1 MRSRPPTSDT
11 TSTFEVD
18 TPALYTTGM
27 TDVNALGAAWL
38 LEDPDAATRAQL
50 ETWLREKSPDLV
62 DAFTGGLQFGTAGL
76 RGILGPGPNRMNRVV
91 VARATAGLCAFLLKT
106 VPDAKTR
113 GIAVEFDG
121 RRMSREFANDVV
133 EIVAG
138 FGIKVLAFPELGP
151 TPLLAFA
158 VKDQNAAA
166 GIMITASHNPPAYN
180 GYKVYWG
187 NGAQIIPPTDE
198 GIAKEIA
205 AVGPFAAIPRTAR
218 DAATKAGL
226 VVALGEDVS
235 RRYLDGI
242 RGLQLHPETKRDIT
256 VAYTALHGVGNKL
269 FTQAM
274 KESGFSSVHSVAEQA
289 QPDGAFPTVV
299 FPNPEEKGAM
309 DLVLALATKVNADVV
324 LANDPDADRLAVA
337 VRAGDGRYVQ
347 LSGNDVGA
355 LFGHYTLTEGKGT
368 RKKLVACSIVSS
380 PMLGAIANAHNAVW
394 AQTLTGFKWIA
405 NRALE
410 IEKEQPVDFVFG
422 FEEALGY
429 TIGTLVRDK
438 DGIGAALVMADMA
451 AYLKS
456 KGRTLLDELDET
468 SRKYGLFV
476 SRTVPITM
484 PGADGAARIREIMTQ
499 VREAPPPSVGDF
511 KVVGVLD
518 LERGTRSE
526 HGKVVEKLTTPPSDV
541 IALALEGGHRVM
553 LRPSGTEP
561 KIKFYFDLCIAIG
574 DGESLPDARSR
585 GDKLAD
591 NLVLA
596 FRSIVRA

>member
-1 MRSRPPTSDT
+1 MI
-11 TSTFEVD
+11 
-18 TPALYTTGM
+18 
-27 TDVNALGAAWL
+27 DVNALSAAWL
-38 LEDPDAATRAQL
+38 ADDPDATTRAQL
-50 ETWLREKSPDLV
+50 TAWVKEGSPDLV
-62 DAFTGGLQFGTAGL
+62 DAFTGSLQFGTAGL

-113 GIAVEFDG
+113 GVAVEFDG
-121 RRMSREFANDVV
+121 RRMSREFATDVI

-138 FGIKVLAFPELGP
+138 HGIKVLAFPKLGP

-166 GIMITASHNPPAYN
+166 GVMITASHNPPAYN

-205 AVGPFAAIPRTAR
+205 AVGTYASIPRLSTA
-218 DAATKAGL
+218 DAAKAGL
-226 VVALGEDVS
+226 YVELGSDVS

-242 RGLQLHPETKRDIT
+242 RALQLHPEAKRDLV
-256 VAYTALHGVGNKL
+256 VAYTALHGVGNEL
-269 FTQAM
+269 FSQAM
-274 KESGFSSVHSVAEQA
+274 KESGFLNVHTVAEQA
-289 QPDGAFPTVV
+289 IPDGAFPTVD

-309 DLVLALATKVNADVV
+309 DRVLALATKTNADVV

-337 VRAGDGRYVQ
+337 VRTKDGRYVQ

-355 LFGHYTLTEGKGT
+355 LFGHYTLSEGKSS
-368 RKKLVACSIVSS
+368 RKRLVACSIVSS
-380 PMLGAIANAHNAVW
+380 PMLGAIAKAHNAVW

-405 NRALE
+405 NRAME
-410 IEKEQPVDFVFG
+410 IEREQPVEFVFG

-429 TIGTLVRDK
+429 TIGSLVRDK

-451 AYLKS
+451 AFLKS
-456 KGRTLLDELDET
+456 QGKTLLDELDET
-468 SRKYGLFV
+468 SRRYGLFV

-484 PGADGAARIREIMTQ
+484 PGADGAARIRSIMTK
-499 VREAPPPSVGDF
+499 VRENPPARVGSF
-511 KVVGVLD
+511 AVVSVLD

-526 HGKVVEKLTTPPSDV
+526 HGKIVEKLTTPPSDV
-541 IALALEGGHRVM
+541 IALGLDGGHRIM

-574 DGESLPDARSR
+574 NGESLADARTR
-585 GDKLAD
+585 GDAMADSLVAEFRALAD
-591 NLVLA
+591 A
-596 FRSIVRA
+596 

>member
-1 MRSRPPTSDT
+1 MI
-11 TSTFEVD
+11 
-18 TPALYTTGM
+18 
-27 TDVNALGAAWL
+27 DVNALSAAWL
-38 LEDPDAATRAQL
+38 ADDPDATTRAQL
-50 ETWLREKSPDLV
+50 NAWVKEGSPDLV
-62 DAFTGGLQFGTAGL
+62 DAFTGSLQFGTAGL

-113 GIAVEFDG
+113 GVAVEFDG
-121 RRMSREFANDVV
+121 RRMSREFATDVI

-138 FGIKVLAFPELGP
+138 HGIKVLAFPKLGP

-166 GIMITASHNPPAYN
+166 GVMITASHNPPAYN

-205 AVGPFAAIPRTAR
+205 AVGTYASISRLSTI
-218 DAATKAGL
+218 DATKAGL
-226 VVALGEDVS
+226 YVELGSDVS

-242 RGLQLHPETKRDIT
+242 RALQLHPEARRDLV
-256 VAYTALHGVGNKL
+256 VAYTALHGVGNEL
-269 FTQAM
+269 FSQAM
-274 KESGFSSVHSVAEQA
+274 KESGFLNVHTVADQA
-289 QPDGAFPTVV
+289 IPDGAFPTVD

-309 DLVLALATKVNADVV
+309 DRVLLLATQTNADVV

-337 VRAGDGRYVQ
+337 VRTKDGRYVQ

-355 LFGHYTLTEGKGT
+355 LFGHYTLSEGKSS
-368 RKKLVACSIVSS
+368 RKRLVACSIVSS
-380 PMLGAIANAHNAVW
+380 PMLGAIANAHNAIW

-405 NRALE
+405 NRAME
-410 IEKEQPVDFVFG
+410 IEREQPVEFVFG

-429 TIGTLVRDK
+429 TIGSLVRDK

-451 AYLKS
+451 AFLKS
-456 KGRTLLDELDET
+456 QGRTLLDELDET
-468 SRKYGLFV
+468 SRRYGLFV

-484 PGADGAARIREIMTQ
+484 PGADGAARIRSIMSK
-499 VREAPPPSVGDF
+499 VRENPPARVGSF
-511 KVVGVLD
+511 AVVSVLD

-526 HGKVVEKLTTPPSDV
+526 HGKIVEKLTTPPSDV
-541 IALALEGGHRVM
+541 IALGLDGGHRIM

-561 KIKFYFDLCIAIG
+561 KIKFYFDLCIAIAN
-574 DGESLPDARSR
+574 GESLTDARTR
-585 GDKLAD
+585 GDAMAES
-591 NLVLA
+591 LVA
-596 FRSIVRA
+596 EFRALTGT

>member
-1 MRSRPPTSDT
+1 MI
-11 TSTFEVD
+11 
-18 TPALYTTGM
+18 
-27 TDVNALGAAWL
+27 DVNALSAAWL
-38 LEDPDAATRAQL
+38 ADDPDATTRAQL
-50 ETWLREKSPDLV
+50 TAWVKEGSPDLV
-62 DAFTGGLQFGTAGL
+62 DAFTGSLQFGTAGL

-113 GIAVEFDG
+113 GVAVEFDG
-121 RRMSREFANDVV
+121 RRMSREFATDVI

-138 FGIKVLAFPELGP
+138 HGIKVLAFPKLGP

-166 GIMITASHNPPAYN
+166 GVMITASHNPPAYN

-205 AVGPFAAIPRTAR
+205 AVGTYASIPRLSTA
-218 DAATKAGL
+218 DAAKAGL
-226 VVALGEDVS
+226 YVELGSDVS

-242 RGLQLHPETKRDIT
+242 RALQLHPEAKRDLV
-256 VAYTALHGVGNKL
+256 VAYTALHGVGNEL
-269 FTQAM
+269 FSQAM
-274 KESGFSSVHSVAEQA
+274 KESGFLNVHTVAEQA
-289 QPDGAFPTVV
+289 IPDGAFPTVD

-309 DLVLALATKVNADVV
+309 DRVLALATKTNADVV

-337 VRAGDGRYVQ
+337 VRTKDGRYVQ

-355 LFGHYTLTEGKGT
+355 LFGHYTLSEGKSS
-368 RKKLVACSIVSS
+368 RKRLVACSIVSS
-380 PMLGAIANAHNAVW
+380 PMLGAIAKAHNAVW

-405 NRALE
+405 NRAME
-410 IEKEQPVDFVFG
+410 IEREQPVEFVFG

-429 TIGTLVRDK
+429 TIGSLVRDK

-451 AYLKS
+451 AFFKS
-456 KGRTLLDELDET
+456 QGKTLLDELDET
-468 SRKYGLFV
+468 SRRYGLFV

-484 PGADGAARIREIMTQ
+484 PGADGAARIRSIMTK
-499 VREAPPPSVGDF
+499 VRENPPARVGSF
-511 KVVGVLD
+511 AVVSVLD

-526 HGKVVEKLTTPPSDV
+526 HGKIVEKLTTPPSDV
-541 IALALEGGHRVM
+541 IALGLDGGHRIM

-574 DGESLPDARSR
+574 NGESLADARTR
-585 GDKLAD
+585 GDAMADSLVAEFRALAD
-591 NLVLA
+591 A
-596 FRSIVRA
+596 